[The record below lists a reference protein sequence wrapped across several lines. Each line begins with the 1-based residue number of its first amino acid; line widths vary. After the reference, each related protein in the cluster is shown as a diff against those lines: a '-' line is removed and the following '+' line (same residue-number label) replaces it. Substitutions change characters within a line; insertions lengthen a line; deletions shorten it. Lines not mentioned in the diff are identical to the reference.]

1 MGNSKIKL
9 ASLILAVMMTAS
21 CLGGCGDKKDQSSG
35 ESSGSDNST
44 AEQDLSY
51 LDKIPESAKGQTL
64 QFATWIDHTQTE
76 SARVISSFIKKTGV
90 KVELWSTAQT
100 EYISKLS
107 AAIASGKSPDV
118 LVTNSEFQTILKVA
132 QPVTTGGI
140 DPTDKY
146 WDQNITKVMTVG
158 GKCYGVNSA
167 NSPWYI
173 GGGLVFYNKTVMEE
187 NGIKTPGEYY
197 EEGNWNYKTMEAC
210 IKQCDAL
217 GGDYQGCFFDG
228 DILAPGQGGAL
239 VKYKDGKF
247 FNGMMEDN
255 YLSCLRW
262 VATMNKEGH
271 LSKQNIQSFF
281 KGKILMWTTNS
292 FGLRKTGHFAKMNT
306 DDLGFTYLPTPD
318 DGKPVTT
325 MGRIRSYGI
334 VQGSKNPEA
343 AAAFIR
349 YYLDYNNYDED
360 EIFFS
365 DEAKEMYFNLMKL
378 EKDREVV
385 YGYDGAV
392 CNLYDSSSSYTLYQK
407 LAWGLKG
414 QDPAQLTAYAQSLNN
429 ELNAAC
435 DTANKLIAEVI
446 ERDKNIG

>member
-118 LVTNSEFQTILKVA
+118 LVTNSEFPTILKVA

-306 DDLGFTYLPTPD
+306 DD
-318 DGKPVTT
+318 
-325 MGRIRSYGI
+325 
-334 VQGSKNPEA
+334 PEA

>member
-1 MGNSKIKL
+1 MSNSKIKL

-21 CLGGCGDKKDQSSG
+21 CLGGCGDKKEQSSG
-35 ESSGSDNST
+35 ESSSSDNS
-44 AEQDLSY
+44 AVEQDFSY
-51 LDKIPESAKGQTL
+51 LDKIPASAKGQTL

-76 SARVISSFIKKTGV
+76 SARVISSFIERTGV
-90 KVELWSTAQT
+90 NVEIWSAPQND
-100 EYISKLS
+100 YISKLS
-107 AAIASGKSPDV
+107 SAIAAGKSPDV
-118 LVTNSEFQTILKVA
+118 LVINSDFPTILKVA
-132 QPVTTGGI
+132 QPVSTAGI
-140 DPTDKY
+140 DATDKY
-146 WDQNITKVMTVG
+146 WDQSISKVTTVG

-167 NSPWYI
+167 YSPWMV
-173 GGGLVFYNKTVMEE
+173 GVGFVFYNRTVMEE

-228 DILAPGQGGAL
+228 DTLAAGQGGSL

-247 FNGMMEDN
+247 YNGMMEDN

-281 KGKILMWTTNS
+281 KGKILMWTTGA
-292 FGLRKTGHFAKMNT
+292 FGLRKTGHFSQMNT
-306 DDLGFTYLPTPD
+306 DDLGVTFLPTPD
-318 DGKPVTT
+318 EGLPTT
-325 MGRIRSYGI
+325 IGGGLRAYGI

-343 AAAFIR
+343 AGAFIR
-349 YYLDYNNYDED
+349 YFLDYNNYDED
-360 EIFFS
+360 EIFIS
-365 DEAKEMYFNLMKL
+365 DEAKDIYFKAMERNKTG
-378 EKDREVV
+378 EVL
-385 YGYDGAV
+385 YSYSNPV
-392 CNLYDSSSSYTLYQK
+392 CNLYDSSSSYTLYRRLVEQ
-407 LAWGLKG
+407 LKA